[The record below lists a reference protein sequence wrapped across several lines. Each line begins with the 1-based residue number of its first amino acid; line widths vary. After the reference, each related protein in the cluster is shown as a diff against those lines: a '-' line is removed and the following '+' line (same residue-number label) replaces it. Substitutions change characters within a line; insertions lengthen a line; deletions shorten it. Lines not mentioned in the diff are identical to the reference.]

1 MSTMHDGGWMSEV
14 HLDASAHF
22 CSEDQAEH
30 HLSKRLRL
38 IRNEQRIPLLCVDM
52 DDTFLPF
59 GKVITEHER
68 DAVKAYLQAG
78 GHIAFNTL
86 APKEWFYLRVIEPV
100 ALAFHEDGRSH
111 LLSRFHWIVSGGGE
125 VFVYEPTKCSYR
137 RVHGF
142 SARSKAEG
150 LLSLLT
156 HLGPEVRVLAFYGDR
171 FDDPQNDGNAIGADH
186 IPLVVN
192 VGTNQ
197 IVASTPKQIFINA
210 RNKGPAT
217 TLSDLRLIT
226 AQLQKGICSVLSEPP
241 QAVDESRQDK
251 RSWRFDFANSG
262 AGMPDPPISVEV
274 HGPGFLWSWNDRGL
288 CYLTPLI
295 PNPRPDHL
303 AGKACYGAPLPEGGT
318 NFTFFWTGGQD
329 VFSGESPGHWEQR
342 DFCVWNSA
350 STPQPA
356 KSRF

>member
-1 MSTMHDGGWMSEV
+1 MSEV

-197 IVASTPKQIFINA
+197 IVASTPKQIFIWDMGCTQPCGA
-210 RNKGPAT
+210 AKR
-217 TLSDLRLIT
+217 
-226 AQLQKGICSVLSEPP
+226 KGINPEITEALQRSPKPIMMAPGLDLLCALRKVSGTSVLQLLLAPTKNSE
-241 QAVDESRQDK
+241 
-251 RSWRFDFANSG
+251 
-262 AGMPDPPISVEV
+262 M
-274 HGPGFLWSWNDRGL
+274 
-288 CYLTPLI
+288 
-295 PNPRPDHL
+295 L
-303 AGKACYGAPLPEGGT
+303 AKGG
-318 NFTFFWTGGQD
+318 
-329 VFSGESPGHWEQR
+329 R
-342 DFCVWNSA
+342 
-350 STPQPA
+350 
-356 KSRF
+356 

>member
-288 CYLTPLI
+288 C
-295 PNPRPDHL
+295 
-303 AGKACYGAPLPEGGT
+303 
-318 NFTFFWTGGQD
+318 
-329 VFSGESPGHWEQR
+329 
-342 DFCVWNSA
+342 
-350 STPQPA
+350 
-356 KSRF
+356 